1 MKHTGSMVKTSLL
14 LLALLACAT
23 ACYRMPTEDDYSVIP
38 MTNNPDINGV
48 GGTEDANPVPGLQ
61 Y

>member
-1 MKHTGSMVKTSLL
+1 MKQTSSLLKSSLL
-14 LLALLACAT
+14 LITLLATAT
-23 ACYRMPTEDDYSVIP
+23 ACYRMPGEDDYSVIP

-48 GGTEDANPVPGLQ
+48 GGAEDANPVPGLQ